1 MTDHKALIAEA
12 RLYDN
17 TGGLM
22 GAPGSPNAKLCDLI
36 RRLAAALEEAT
47 PPDGWRV
54 TTYERDDGV
63 CVEEGQPGRWWVTNN
78 YGTDVRNTHD
88 TARAAMEALEGEG

>member
-47 PPDGWRV
+47 PPAAASSSPSGILTPWRPRH
-54 TTYERDDGV
+54 T
-63 CVEEGQPGRWWVTNN
+63 PGP
-78 YGTDVRNTHD
+78 GPD
-88 TARAAMEALEGEG
+88 ARSRH